1 MLSLVVSNF
10 AQVREKDE
18 AIEVVYRQTQVRA
31 VVEHLGKHL
40 GKSVVFDIN
49 VANSPIDFTATLPR
63 SQVFEKLL
71 QDNHLFSVEVG
82 GVTIVARDSADM
94 RGNYSAARVA
104 ACAVKGPESA
114 RTNVVFRG
122 MGVEGMIKI
131 LAESL
136 GRTAE
141 LELVRGTML
150 RQWDFEMRDVTRAEA
165 LQIICLIGHMSLTD
179 DGKRLEFSPAKVNK

>member
-1 MLSLVVSNF
+1 MPVVAPSRIALVMLSLVVSSF

-18 AIEVVYRQTQVRA
+18 SIEVVYHLTQVRPA
-31 VVEHLGKHL
+31 VEQLGKYL

-49 VANSPIDFTATLPR
+49 FANSPIDFTATLPR

-71 QDNHLFSVEVG
+71 QENHLFSVEVG

-94 RGNYSAARVA
+94 RANYSAARVA
-104 ACAVKGPESA
+104 ACAVEGPESP
-114 RTNVVFRG
+114 RTNVAFRG
-122 MGVEGMIKI
+122 TGVEGMIKI

-136 GRTAE
+136 GRTVE

-150 RQWDFEMRDVTRAEA
+150 RQWDFEMRDV
-165 LQIICLIGHMSLTD
+165 
-179 DGKRLEFSPAKVNK
+179 